1 MLSGHEDMNKNVN
14 LRLIRQESLLP
25 ILNNNNIL
33 YKLQYGF
40 RPGMSTSGGGGLNA
54 FETIL

>member
-14 LRLIRQESLLP
+14 LRLIRQESLLS
-25 ILNNNNIL
+25 ILNDNIL

-40 RPGMSTSGGGGLNA
+40 RPGMSTSGGGV
-54 FETIL
+54 ECI